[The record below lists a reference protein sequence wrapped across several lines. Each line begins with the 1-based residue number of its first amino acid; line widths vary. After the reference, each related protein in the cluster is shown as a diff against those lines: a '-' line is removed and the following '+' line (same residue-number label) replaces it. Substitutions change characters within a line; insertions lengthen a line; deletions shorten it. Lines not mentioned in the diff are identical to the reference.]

1 MVGRREAVVMILL
14 TAFFGCQTN
23 PGSAGFS
30 FEGVGRCSCPCR
42 TWSQRG
48 FPILG
53 CSHCC
58 VFLNSPVL
66 MQPLAP
72 HLPDGGRAG
81 SFSGGSVLDCSGSHF
96 WGAHPELTP
105 PALFQQ
111 FCKHLVRCIKSVLPV
126 PCTDKTDEQNT
137 INNSVP
143 RNLKT

>member
-1 MVGRREAVVMILL
+1 MQDSALKVLVGVAALAE
-14 TAFFGCQTN
+14 
-23 PGSAGFS
+23 PG
-30 FEGVGRCSCPCR
+30 VSC
-42 TWSQRG
+42 G

-66 MQPLAP
+66 MQPLVP

-81 SFSGGSVLDCSGSHF
+81 SFSGGSVLDCSGESF
-96 WGAHPELTP
+96 LGSYPELTP
-105 PALFQQ
+105 PAPFQQ
-111 FCKHLVRCIKSVLPV
+111 FCKHLVHCIKSVLPV
-126 PCTDKTDEQNT
+126 PCTDTTDEQNT